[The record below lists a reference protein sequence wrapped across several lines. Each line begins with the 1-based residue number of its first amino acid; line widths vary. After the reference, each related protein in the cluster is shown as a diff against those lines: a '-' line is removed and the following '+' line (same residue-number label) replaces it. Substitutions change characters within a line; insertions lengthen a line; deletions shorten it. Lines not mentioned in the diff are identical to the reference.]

1 MKEEL
6 NSKYVLTTNRSREKS
21 PYEKIDS
28 PCIGTPRDQVES
40 SDVSK
45 NLSSVVIGAGVRVRE
60 VKPAKFLSEDAVPT
74 SFKMTNSS
82 YTALPLR
89 ER

>member
-1 MKEEL
+1 M
-6 NSKYVLTTNRSREKS
+6 
-21 PYEKIDS
+21 
-28 PCIGTPRDQVES
+28 ES

-89 ER
+89 EKKGFESYHCRIYDDNHS